1 MDYLSQEEL
10 EKREKVQD
18 LFDRAILL
26 YYLMDVDDAILL
38 FKEVLGATPNDIT
51 MNFYIER
58 CEYLKKYGVESP
70 LY

>member
-1 MDYLSQEEL
+1 
-10 EKREKVQD
+10 
-18 LFDRAILL
+18 
-26 YYLMDVDDAILL
+26 MDVDDAILL